1 MPNHGN
7 LLEHGPSNIGL
18 KASLKEYN
26 MENLAATWAGPAD
39 RGKII
44 TLQGSADS
52 RSALFTYNKRSGQRC
67 RSKELPL
74 ACEKIVIK

>member
-1 MPNHGN
+1 
-7 LLEHGPSNIGL
+7 
-18 KASLKEYN
+18 